1 MVRILPAKVS
11 RNITDFLAPQ
21 ELILIPRTVKFLIGN
36 EHGILINIGTNQFEV
51 NYTIIDFQL
60 KCNINSIKHDV

>member
-1 MVRILPAKVS
+1 M
-11 RNITDFLAPQ
+11 
-21 ELILIPRTVKFLIGN
+21 KFLIGN